1 VDRGNEG
8 KKPIM
13 SFTVVFVITATKP
26 TVPEPETLYAP
37 TIKKAM
43 AHRKR
48 LEARGW
54 AVTITGKT
62 VTS

>member
-1 VDRGNEG
+1 
-8 KKPIM
+8 M